1 MHTYSID
8 TEERKTI
15 IFFIA
20 FFSMMLNSGFLCIIN
35 QYSSLEFIKVPSP
48 FVIFG
53 VLYLLFDKIIW
64 KWKICSLFV
73 KTPNLNGEW
82 EGQYVS
88 SHTCETDLEPHN
100 TIVPAKLEI
109 KQTWTKIEI
118 ISRHPNSKSN
128 SSMASIFTK
137 GGGENSLKFEYNND
151 SNTCVQDLR
160 PSHSGFTNLV
170 YNSKD
175 KTMKGY
181 YYTDRNR
188 QNFGSADFQFAD
200 KSK

>member
-82 EGQYVS
+82 EGQYES
-88 SHTCETDLEPHN
+88 SYQN
-100 TIVPAKLEI
+100 MVIPATLKI

-118 ISRHPNSKSN
+118 ISQNGDTQSN
-128 SSMASIFTK
+128 SSMTGIFTND
-137 GGGENSLKFEYNND
+137 GGEISLKFEYSNN
-151 SNTCVQDLR
+151 SNLCMKDKR
-160 PSHSGFTNLV
+160 PSHSGFNHLI
-170 YNSKD
+170 YNKEEKVLFGS
-175 KTMKGY
+175 
-181 YYTDRNR
+181 YYTDKNR
-188 QNFGSADFQFAD
+188 CTYGNANFKYIS
-200 KSK
+200 SK